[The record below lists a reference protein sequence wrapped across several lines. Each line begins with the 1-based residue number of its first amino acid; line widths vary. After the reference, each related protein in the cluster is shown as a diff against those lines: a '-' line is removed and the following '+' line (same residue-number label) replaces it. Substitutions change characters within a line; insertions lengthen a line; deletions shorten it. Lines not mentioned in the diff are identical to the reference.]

1 MTTTEQTVLA
11 ELQAREPIFH
21 RPDFGMTRSDFERMT
36 ADDFCEVGAPMDK
49 MRGSFASLEDDDKK

>member
-1 MTTTEQTVLA
+1 
-11 ELQAREPIFH
+11 
-21 RPDFGMTRSDFERMT
+21 MTRSDFERMT